1 VVQYDHARRANHE
14 REDHSMQRKTH
25 DIWRR
30 EATRRGLAL
39 AVAALVGLSGL
50 AAPASAGE
58 QSGNYLAL
66 KGGIYSPSKD
76 FDLGNINVEN
86 TFDADTES
94 GVAGEIA
101 FGRFFSP
108 SFALELGI
116 GYFKSKGTFE
126 DELAARRELEFN
138 VIPVILSAKVFVP
151 IGPVYPFGEF
161 GVGAYFS
168 EFEVSDS
175 ANTFSG
181 TTTFGIHAGAGLN
194 AFVSSRVFV
203 GLEGRYVWNDP
214 SFGDQAINLNGDD
227 YSLHGFKLNGFTM
240 LAVLGLVF

>member
-1 VVQYDHARRANHE
+1 
-14 REDHSMQRKTH
+14 MQRNLRY
-25 DIWRR
+25 IWRR
-30 EATRRGLAL
+30 AVSLRGLAL
-39 AVAALVGLSGL
+39 ALAALVGLSGL
-50 AAPASAGE
+50 TVPASAGE
-58 QSGNYLAL
+58 QSGNYFAL

-76 FDLGNINVEN
+76 FDIGNINVEN
-86 TFDADTES
+86 TFDANTKS

-101 FGRFFSP
+101 FGHFFSP

-116 GYFKSKGTFE
+116 GYFKSKGTFM

-151 IGPVYPFGEF
+151 VGPVFPFGEF
-161 GVGAYFS
+161 GVGAYIS
-168 EFEVSDS
+168 EFEVSNN
-175 ANTFSG
+175 ANTFES
-181 TTTFGIHAGAGLN
+181 TATFGIHAGAGLN
-194 AFVSSRVFV
+194 VFVSSRVFV

-240 LAVLGLVF
+240 LAVLGLLF

>member
-1 VVQYDHARRANHE
+1 
-14 REDHSMQRKTH
+14 MQRNHH

-30 EATRRGLAL
+30 KATRRGLAL
-39 AVAALVGLSGL
+39 AVATLVGLSGL
-50 AAPASAGE
+50 AVPASAGG

-66 KGGIYSPSKD
+66 KGGIYSPSQD
-76 FDLGNINVEN
+76 FDLGEVNVEN
-86 TFDADTES
+86 TFDADAKS

-116 GYFKSKGTFE
+116 GYFKSKATLP
-126 DELAARRELEFN
+126 DELSATRNIDFN

-151 IGPVYPFGEF
+151 IGPVFPFGEF

-168 EFEVSDS
+168 EFDVSDNV
-175 ANTFSG
+175 NTFEG
-181 TTTFGIHAGAGLN
+181 TATFGIHAGAGVN
-194 AFVSSRVFV
+194 TFVSPRVFV

-214 SFGDQAINLNGDD
+214 SFGGQEINLNGDD
-227 YSLHGFKLNGFTM
+227 YSLRGFKLNGFTM
-240 LAVLGLVF
+240 LAVLGLTF

>member
-1 VVQYDHARRANHE
+1 
-14 REDHSMQRKTH
+14 MQRNLH
-25 DIWRR
+25 ESWRR
-30 EATRRGLAL
+30 KGTRCGIAL
-39 AVAALVGLSGL
+39 VVAMLVGLTGS
-50 AAPASAGE
+50 AIDASAAG
-58 QSGNYLAL
+58 QAGNYLAL

-86 TFDADTES
+86 TFDADTKS
-94 GVAGEIA
+94 GVAGEMA

-116 GYFKSKGTFE
+116 GYFKSKGTFA
-126 DELAARRELEFN
+126 DQLAARRELEFN

-151 IGPVYPFGEF
+151 VGPVYPFGEF

-168 EFEVSDS
+168 EFEVSDN
-175 ANTFSG
+175 ANTFEG
-181 TTTFGIHAGAGLN
+181 TATFGIHAGTGLN
-194 AFVSSRVFV
+194 AFVSSRIFV
-203 GLEGRYVWNDP
+203 GAEARYVWNDP

-227 YSLHGFKLNGFTM
+227 YSLRGFKLNGFTT